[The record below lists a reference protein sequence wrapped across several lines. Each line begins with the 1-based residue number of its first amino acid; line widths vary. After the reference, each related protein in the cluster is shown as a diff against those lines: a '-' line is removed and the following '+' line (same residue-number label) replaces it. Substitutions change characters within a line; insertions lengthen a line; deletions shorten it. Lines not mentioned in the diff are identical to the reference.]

1 MTENK
6 DFKKIE
12 EKVYLIIPVFDDL
25 DVTERINESIALI
38 ESSGAECVGYGLQK
52 IREISPATLFGKGKI
67 EEMKADAHAK
77 GATTIICD
85 KPLSPAQT
93 SNLSDLFE
101 LKTLDKTAL
110 ILDIF
115 ALNARTNEGKLQVEV
130 AQLEYLLPRLKG
142 QGKSLSRLG
151 GGIGT
156 RGPGET
162 KLETDRR
169 HILGRIKNLKAQ
181 LGLLVERRDRQTE
194 RRDKNGVLSVALA
207 GYTNAGKSTL
217 LNLLSGSDVLAEN
230 RLFATLD
237 PTARKVKLG
246 KTDVIFYDTVGFIQ
260 DIPTD
265 LIEAFKST
273 LSCVKNADLILNIC
287 DLSGDYVSQSNV
299 TDSILREIGVTSPVI
314 KVYNKCD
321 KISDFTFC
329 DKGGIII
336 SAASGEGVEELKERI
351 EDYFGNLFSE
361 FEIKVDFTEQEN
373 IFKLK
378 KYAERFDINYLE
390 DGILVSLR
398 VRKSNLSKFS
408 DYVKQEKSEDC

>member
-1 MTENK
+1 M
-6 DFKKIE
+6 
-12 EKVYLIIPVFDDL
+12 
-25 DVTERINESIALI
+25 
-38 ESSGAECVGYGLQK
+38 
-52 IREISPATLFGKGKI
+52 
-67 EEMKADAHAK
+67 
-77 GATTIICD
+77 
-85 KPLSPAQT
+85 
-93 SNLSDLFE
+93 
-101 LKTLDKTAL
+101 
-110 ILDIF
+110 
-115 ALNARTNEGKLQVEV
+115 
-130 AQLEYLLPRLKG
+130 
-142 QGKSLSRLG
+142 
-151 GGIGT
+151 
-156 RGPGET
+156 
-162 KLETDRR
+162 
-169 HILGRIKNLKAQ
+169 
-181 LGLLVERRDRQTE
+181 VERRDRQTE

-273 LSCVKNADLILNIC
+273 LSCVKNADLILNVC

-398 VRKSNLSKFS
+398 VRKSNRSKFS
-408 DYVKQEKSEDC
+408 DYVKQEKSEDY

>member
-1 MTENK
+1 MTDN
-6 DFKKIE
+6 FKKID
-12 EKVYLIIPVFDDL
+12 EKVYLIIPVFDES
-25 DVTERINESIALI
+25 DVTERINEDIALV
-38 ESSGAECVGYGLQK
+38 ESSGAECVGYGMQK

-67 EEMKADAHAK
+67 EEMKADAHLK

-169 HILGRIKNLKAQ
+169 HILGRIKNLKSQ
-181 LGLLVERRDRQTE
+181 LDLLGERRDRQNE

-217 LNLLSGSDVLAEN
+217 LNLLSGSEVLAEN

-237 PTARKVKLG
+237 PTARKVRLG

-273 LSCVKNADLILNIC
+273 LSCVKSADLILNVC
-287 DLSGDYVSQSNV
+287 DLSGDYVSQSKV
-299 TDSILREIGVTSPVI
+299 TDSILHEIGVTSPVI

-321 KISDFTFC
+321 KTDDFTFC
-329 DKGGIII
+329 DKDGSII
-336 SAASGEGVEELKERI
+336 SASSGKGVEELKQRI
-351 EDYFGNLFSE
+351 EDYFANLFSE
-361 FEIKVDFTEQEN
+361 FEIKVGFSEQEN

-378 KYAERFDINYLE
+378 KYAERFDVNYLD
-390 DGILVSLR
+390 DGVIVSLR
-398 VRKSNLSKFS
+398 VRKSNLNKYS
-408 DYVKQEKSEDC
+408 DYIKQEKSEED